1 MGPGPHAHD
10 LISVVSFLRPGVQ
23 IEPPGVRA
31 SAVDLGGTVQ
41 STAAAE
47 KETAELG

>member
-1 MGPGPHAHD
+1 MGPGAHPHD
-10 LISVVSFLRPGVQ
+10 LISVVSFLKPGVQ

-31 SAVDLGGTVQ
+31 SAVDLGSTVQ

-47 KETAELG
+47 ETAELG